1 LKELIMTTLTIK
13 TVTAADVAA
22 GLTDDWCYSDAFKE
36 IYGYRPRG
44 EYLNS
49 PEYVAEFWNEFDVL
63 FAEAEAQDRADL
75 AAACAAY
82 GFEAT
87 TWSSFY
93 EQREEQEYLERLE
106 GLIVQEEEAA
116 ERAEFYRRGSPA
128 PVIEAWAHGA

>member
-1 LKELIMTTLTIK
+1 MTTLTSK

-44 EYLNS
+44 EFVTS
-49 PEYVAEFWNEFDVL
+49 PEYVAHFWNSFDEL

-75 AAACAAY
+75 AAACEAVGISVNSWMAYYDYLAAQQFAEY
-82 GFEAT
+82 K
-87 TWSSFY
+87 
-93 EQREEQEYLERLE
+93 EQQAM
-106 GLIVQEEEAA
+106 EEAA
-116 ERAEFYRRGSPA
+116 AAVKAEFYRRGSPA

>member
-1 LKELIMTTLTIK
+1 MTTLTAK

-44 EYLNS
+44 EFVTS

-63 FAEAEAQDRADL
+63 FDAVVEQDRADL
-75 AAACAAY
+75 TAACEAVGIPVTSWMAYYDYTAAQRQA
-82 GFEAT
+82 E
-87 TWSSFY
+87 Y
-93 EQREEQEYLERLE
+93 EEFKA
-106 GLIVQEEEAA
+106 VEAA
-116 ERAEFYRRGSPA
+116 VAAEKAEFYRRGSPA